1 MHTRFIPTLAAGVLL
16 TPAAIAQAPKPK
28 DTQVAA
34 HWIYDDVPAA
44 FAKARESGK
53 PILALFR

>member
-1 MHTRFIPTLAAGVLL
+1 MNRIAIGLSLGMMV
-16 TPAAIAQAPKPK
+16 PAVAFGQIKKPQ
-28 DTQVAA
+28 DIEVAA

-44 FAKARESGK
+44 FTQAKESGK

>member
-1 MHTRFIPTLAAGVLL
+1 MNRITTLLAVATMV
-16 TPAAIAQAPKPK
+16 PAAAFGQVKKPQ
-28 DTQVAA
+28 DIEVAA

-44 FAKARESGK
+44 FAQAKQLGK